1 MSIGNNDI
9 AIIGMGCRFPDA
21 DRSDIFY
28 KNLLANK
35 DSIREIPEERWSYA
49 DLYSGQLEKNRIHSK
64 WGGFI
69 SGLDEFDPR
78 FFKILPNEAELMD
91 PQQKLFLSCSWEAL
105 EDAGYARRRAIAG
118 KPIGVYA
125 GVTWNEFSLF
135 ANEYGYWQDEYKGAG
150 SLYWGIPNRVSY
162 FFDLKGPSIA
172 IDTACSSSLVA
183 IHLATQGLLSG
194 ECEMALAGGVNLNLH
209 PAKYLFLSSSN
220 FLSSEGKCRGFGEGG
235 NGYVPSEGVGVIV
248 LKTLSAAIEAGD
260 RIYAVIKASAT
271 NHGGKATGYTV
282 PNPRAHQEVIQ
293 SALKRAQ
300 VDARD
305 ISYIECHGTGTDLG
319 DPIEIAGLRLA
330 FEQTTQEKQFC
341 GIGTVKSNIGH
352 CEATAGIAG
361 LIKVAHSMQ
370 EGMIPATLHAEI
382 PNKKIDFD
390 NSPFYL
396 VQKNSPWKTNS
407 EILFAGLSSF
417 GAGGSNCHCVIQSYS
432 AEKRPKLKI
441 DSNNTYQIIPIS
453 SLNSDRTFAYCQRLK
468 AFLDGNTISLI
479 DLSFTLR
486 QREVF
491 DHRLVFLADSS
502 EMLLEQLDHYIETR
516 PDKKVI
522 AGNASENL
530 KQCATRWIDGEIKF
544 EALPKVEQGRLVSL
558 PAYAFEKT
566 RSWIHSSRR
575 LYQKNVYSNN
585 ALHPLVDKNVS
596 TASRGVFEKRLN
608 RSEYFVDEHWIQG
621 YPVLPGVCLVEMAM
635 FSAKTYLEFAQLSLT
650 DIWFLEPVALRNI
663 DSIPFQLEI
672 IESTTTPR
680 FEVFSQERSVKHA
693 TGRILKI
700 NPEVIA
706 ASTIN
711 LEEILSRCHHSIS
724 KDQFYERFAR
734 SGIVQTGRFKV
745 VTEFKYNES
754 AAIAVLNLSA
764 LFKETNNYV
773 MNPTLLD
780 GAVQTAMVHLFQQLP
795 DTKTVLPFQIGT
807 CIQPQALNSTVCIVV
822 ATLKNIQSK
831 KYDIVICDKSG
842 NILFELRDFVLKE
855 YQDKHHKNRALA
867 FSIEHHQSSML
878 IEVPDISTTP
888 EISLVATE
896 KTGALIEKRI
906 PTHWSRIMWGSGYL
920 DHETLLSQ
928 IENNKEGISRIALLI
943 KEPDIDDTGQTYY
956 ATVIE
961 QTKNIFDFAQTL
973 ARSSFPCEVLICII
987 SDHESTGA
995 VSQACLAFIKCL
1007 NLELSKCRFRLLELD
1022 TQIAETRL
1030 YPLLAAEFINPEPD
1044 IFAQY
1049 KMSAR
1054 FTQKLKRLEFET
1066 TTHPIGSIPKAWIV
1080 TGAGGRLG
1088 MMISQH
1094 LLRQGRNVVLLGRSA
1109 LENDKRV
1116 SLQTFSKEC
1125 WEYIQC
1131 DLNDEQQIKKALEQ
1145 AVDRFGRGWGLVH
1158 CAGIIEDGSFLQK
1171 EWGSF
1176 ERVIQTKIKSL
1187 LFLCKQLADY
1197 ETQRLVLFSSLTSLI
1212 GNKGQVDYAFANGY
1226 LDGFASLAK
1235 EISPDG
1241 PVVTTINWPY
1251 WEEGG
1256 MRIAAEK
1263 LPAYMD
1269 TFLTQALSSSVGL
1282 EFFDQLL
1289 AQNSMQASLL
1299 YTGAQLADVEAKL
1312 YLKDLPDKLKSR
1324 TEHDAKTQSI
1334 SDSNNAIN
1342 DQVQSAAIQKY
1353 LLHFFEQELKLELNE
1368 DDLQLEFSDLGV
1380 DSIAQM
1386 DLITRLEK
1394 TQLFENIPQTLLVE
1408 NTTLE
1413 ALIMYFKNNHVHVDY
1428 GLN

>member
-1 MSIGNNDI
+1 MSISNNDI

-21 DRSDIFY
+21 DRGDIFY

-35 DSIREIPEERWSYA
+35 DSIREIPAERWPYTG
-49 DLYSGQLEKNRIHSK
+49 LYSNQLEKNRIHSK

-91 PQQKLFLSCSWEAL
+91 PQQKLFLICSWEAL

-118 KPIGVYA
+118 KSIGVYA

-135 ANEYGYWQDEYKGAG
+135 ANEYGYWQNEYKGAG

-162 FFDLKGPSIA
+162 FFDLRGPSIA

-194 ECEMALAGGVNLNLH
+194 ECEMALAGGINLNLH

-220 FLSSEGKCRGFGEGG
+220 FLSSDGKCRGFGEGG
-235 NGYVPSEGVGVIV
+235 DGYVPSEGVGVIV

-370 EGMIPATLHAEI
+370 EGIIPATLHAEV

-396 VQKNSPWKTNS
+396 VQKNSPWKTSS

-417 GAGGSNCHCVIQSYS
+417 GAGGSNCHCVLQSYT
-432 AEKRPKLKI
+432 AEKRLTLKI
-441 DSNNTYQIIPIS
+441 NPNNTYQIIPIS
-453 SLNSDRTFAYCQRLK
+453 SLNPDRTFAYCQRLK
-468 AFLDGNTISLI
+468 AFLDENTITLA
-479 DLSFTLR
+479 DLSFTLK
-486 QREVF
+486 QREIF
-491 DHRLVFLADSS
+491 EHRLVFLADST
-502 EMLLEQLDHYIETR
+502 EMLLEQLDHYIEARTEE
-516 PDKKVI
+516 KVI
-522 AGNASENL
+522 TENAPENL
-530 KQCATRWIDGEIKF
+530 KQWATRWIDGEIKF
-544 EALPKVEQGRLVSL
+544 EVLPKVEQGRLINL

-566 RSWIHSSRR
+566 RSWIHSSKR
-575 LYQKNVYSNN
+575 LYQKNVYSNH

-596 TASRGVFEKRLN
+596 TVSRGIFEKRLN

-621 YPVLPGVCLVEMAM
+621 HPVLPGVCLVEMAM
-635 FSAKTYLEFAQLSLT
+635 FSAKTYLEFAHLSLT

-680 FEVFSQERSVKHA
+680 FEVLSHERSVKHA
-693 TGRILKI
+693 TGRIRKI
-700 NPEVIA
+700 NPEAIT

-711 LEEILSRCHHSIS
+711 LEEIFSRCHDSIS
-724 KDQFYERFAR
+724 KDQFYARFAR

-745 VTEFKYNES
+745 ITEFKYNES
-754 AAIAVLNLSA
+754 EAIAVLNLSA
-764 LFKETNNYV
+764 LFKETNQYV

-795 DTKTVLPFQIGT
+795 NTKTVLPFQIGT
-807 CIQPQALNSTVCIVV
+807 CIQSQALSSTVYVVV
-822 ATLKNIQSK
+822 ATLKNIHSK
-831 KYDIVICDKSG
+831 KYDIAICDKSG
-842 NILFELRDFVLKE
+842 NVLLELHDFVLKE

-867 FSIEHHQSSML
+867 FSIEAHKSP
-878 IEVPDISTTP
+878 VPVMVSDISATP
-888 EISLVATE
+888 PIFLVATE
-896 KTGALIEKRI
+896 ETAVLIERSI
-906 PTHWSRIMWGSGYL
+906 PPHWSRLLWGRGYL
-920 DHETLLSQ
+920 DQDTLLSQ
-928 IENNKEGISRIALLI
+928 IENNKADISRFAFII
-943 KEPDIDDTGQTYY
+943 KGSNTDD
-956 ATVIE
+956 ASVIE
-961 QTKNIFDFAQTL
+961 QAKNIFDFTQTL
-973 ARSSFPCEVLICII
+973 ARSSYPSEVLICIV
-987 SDHESTGA
+987 SDHENSGA
-995 VSQACLAFIKCL
+995 GSQACLAFIKCL

-1022 TQIAETRL
+1022 TQTAETRL
-1030 YPLLAAEFINPEPD
+1030 YSLLAAEFINPEPD

-1049 KMSAR
+1049 KRSAR

-1066 TTHPIGSIPKAWIV
+1066 TTHPIDSIPKSWIV

-1088 MMISQH
+1088 MMISQY
-1094 LLRQGRNVVLLGRSA
+1094 LLRQGHNVVLLGRSA

-1116 SLQTFSKEC
+1116 TLQTFSTEC
-1125 WEYIQC
+1125 WKYIQC
-1131 DLNDEQQIKKALEQ
+1131 NLNDEQQVKKSLDQ
-1145 AVDRFGRGWGLVH
+1145 AVSQFGRGWGLVH

-1187 LFLCKQLADY
+1187 LFLCKHLADF
-1197 ETQRLVLFSSLTSLI
+1197 ETQRLVLFSSLTSLM

-1263 LPAYMD
+1263 LPAYVD
-1269 TFLTQALSSSVGL
+1269 AFLTQPLPSSIGL
-1282 EFFDQLL
+1282 AFFDWLL
-1289 AQNSMQASLL
+1289 GQHSMQASLL
-1299 YTGAQLADVEAKL
+1299 YTAAQLADVEAKL
-1312 YLKDLPDKLKSR
+1312 SLKDLPEKPKSK
-1324 TEHDAKTQSI
+1324 TEHNAKTPSI
-1334 SDSNNAIN
+1334 SNANTAIT
-1342 DQVQSAAIQKY
+1342 DQAQKAAIQKY
-1353 LLHFFEQELKLELNE
+1353 VLHFFEQELKLELSE
-1368 DDLQLEFSDLGV
+1368 ADLQLEFSDLGV

-1394 TQLFENIPQTLLVE
+1394 TQLFESIPQTLLVE

-1413 ALIMYFKNNHVHVDY
+1413 ALIAYFQNNHAHVDY